1 MNVQAPRPTIGFL
14 SANIHVGA
22 SRALWRGVLDAAATG
37 HTNLICFPGGRLHAS
52 EQFEAERNSLY
63 NLVDPAHLDGLVS
76 WTSALAGIAPP
87 EEIITFHQRYR
98 PLLTVSLAYPL
109 GHGRLV
115 SIDGYQGMRA
125 LIFHLV
131 DVHAYSRIALIR
143 APESH
148 PYAQERYH
156 AFLDALKEKGLTP
169 DPALISPAVNWE
181 QGAAAMRVL
190 LDERGLRPGVDFQAV
205 VAASDL
211 LAIGALS
218 LMTERGIRVP
228 SDVAVAGFN
237 DIEEG
242 RLVRP
247 PLTSV
252 SLPFY
257 EQGRRAVEILL
268 AALAGET
275 TPEHLKLDSQLLVRQ
290 SCGCPSWSVRLAA
303 AAPDPTPPLDLK
315 TAQQRAQAQLVE
327 QIARVISNR
336 GVASTWAK
344 QLLDSFIAEIRGRG
358 QETGPSEGK
367 NKTLWPVSSP
377 SHLDSGGGDGQEIG
391 PSEGKNKT
399 LWPVSSPSHLTSG
412 HTERSRSETSPS
424 KNVGQFQITLN
435 GMLQHGVLDGDE
447 TAAWQTAI
455 SVLRRELLPALTP
468 AMQHQAEDLFGQARV
483 VIGEAVQRAQ
493 IARQLQAEQQ
503 NRVLRDIGEALITA
517 FDVAKLAD
525 VLTERL
531 PDLGIA
537 SCYLAL
543 YDDPE
548 LIWSRLVLA
557 YDERGRAELPPHGR
571 RYPSRQV
578 VPPDLLPPR
587 RFSLL
592 VEPLHFQTEPLGF
605 VVFEVGP
612 HDGDIYEVLRGH
624 ISSALKGTLLFQQAH
639 EARLVAERADQIK
652 TRLLANVSHELR
664 TPLNI
669 IIGHSQRLLEEPPPD
684 AAPDLAHIQH
694 SAEHQLRIIN
704 DLLDLSRAEINAL
717 DLYPTLLDPRPLIE
731 EAFAA
736 LAKDTPGHVLWQLE
750 MPDNLP
756 LLKADP
762 VRLRQ
767 ILLNLLSNAAKFTE
781 QGQITLGVELA
792 RPHLHLW
799 VADTGPGIP
808 SELAERVFEP
818 FASSTQV
825 QRRAG
830 GIGLGLSIT
839 RHLVALH
846 EGTITVAS
854 QPGQGTT
861 FHLYFPLPEPT
872 ETAVPAPSSTGT
884 ILWLISNAAAP
895 PAEMIRFSQQQGL
908 QMETLRPQDDLET
921 LLARCCPAVVAWD
934 MAAAA
939 ADDWHLMRRLH
950 NHPQLSQ
957 VPFILYQQEADG
969 AASTG
974 LTSLTVKPASSQALW
989 EAIRPTLPQ
998 AMQGSVLIVDDDPH
1012 ARQIARAAVVKGLPD
1027 YTVRLVENGQ
1037 DGVAAALADPPNL
1050 IILDLMMPQMDGFTV
1065 LDHLRA
1071 NEKTRHVPVV
1081 ILSGRQLSL
1090 DDVKRLEQHAAVT
1103 LQAKGLLSQ
1112 DEIITTLHR
1121 SLFGTETLPPQT
1133 SALVKQAAAYLH
1145 QNYARSLARWEIAA
1159 GIGVSEDYLS
1169 RVFHQELGISPWDYL
1184 NRYRIAQA
1192 KEQLRQ
1198 SHDSISQIAHR
1209 TGFPDPAYFSR
1220 VFRRLT
1226 GMSPRVYRDSA
1237 EN

>member
-1 MNVQAPRPTIGFL
+1 MSILPTARPTVAFL

-22 SRALWRGVLDAAATG
+22 SRALWRGVLAAAATG
-37 HTNLICFPGGRLHAS
+37 NANLICFPGGRLHAN

-63 NLVDPAHLDGLVS
+63 NLIDPEHLDGLVS

-87 EEIITFHQRYR
+87 QEIISFHQRFR
-98 PLLTVSLAYPL
+98 PLPTVSLAYPL
-109 GHGRLV
+109 GHGHLV

-156 AFLDALKEKGLTP
+156 AFCDALKEKGLTP
-169 DPALISPAVNWE
+169 DPNLISPAVNWE
-181 QGAAAMRVL
+181 QGAEAMRAL
-190 LDERGLRPGVDFQAV
+190 LDERGLQPGVDFQAV

-228 SDVAVAGFN
+228 SDVAVVGFN

-257 EQGRRAVEILL
+257 EQGHRAVEILL
-268 AALAGET
+268 TTLAGET

-290 SCGCPSWSVRLAA
+290 SCGCPSWSVKLAA
-303 AAPDPTPPLDLK
+303 AESTPSVPSDLK
-315 TAQQRAQAQLVE
+315 TAPQRAQSQLVE

-336 GVASTWAK
+336 GIASTWAK
-344 QLLDSFIAEIRGRG
+344 QLLDSFTAEVSGRA
-358 QETGPSEGK
+358 Q
-367 NKTLWPVSSP
+367 
-377 SHLDSGGGDGQEIG
+377 
-391 PSEGKNKT
+391 
-399 LWPVSSPSHLTSG
+399 
-412 HTERSRSETSPS
+412 
-424 KNVGQFQITLN
+424 GQFQATLN

-447 TAAWQTAI
+447 TAAWQAAI
-455 SVLRRELLPALTP
+455 SVLRRELLPSLTP
-468 AMQHQAEDLFGQARV
+468 AIQHRAEDLFGQARV

-503 NRVLRDIGEALITA
+503 NRVLRDIGQELITA

-543 YDDPE
+543 YDEPS
-548 LIWSRLVLA
+548 LAWSRLVLA
-557 YDERGRAELPPHGR
+557 YDERGRAELPPQGR

-578 VPPDLLPPR
+578 VPPDLLPNR
-587 RFSLL
+587 RYSLL

-624 ISSALKGTLLFQQAH
+624 ISSALKGALLFQQAH
-639 EARLVAERADQIK
+639 EARREAERADQIK

-669 IIGHSQRLLEEPPPD
+669 IISHSQRLLEDPPPD

-731 EAFAA
+731 DAFAA
-736 LAKDTPGHVLWQLE
+736 LAQDASGEVRWRLQLPAE
-750 MPDNLP
+750 LP
-756 LLKADP
+756 YLKADP

-781 QGQITLGVELA
+781 RGTITLGAETYLIDRAGLPTV
-792 RPHLHLW
+792 PTTHLHLW

-808 SELAERVFEP
+808 PELVERIFEP
-818 FASSTQV
+818 FASSAQV

-861 FHLYFPLPEPT
+861 FHLYFPLPEPELWHGEDT
-872 ETAVPAPSSTGT
+872 GHSGERSGRSLTVPVTT
-884 ILWLISNAAAP
+884 TLWLISNAAAP
-895 PAEMIRFSQQQGL
+895 PAELVRFSEQQQL
-908 QMETLRPQDDLET
+908 HIETLRPQDDLET
-921 LLARCCPAVVAWD
+921 MLARYCPAVVAWD
-934 MAAAA
+934 MASAA
-939 ADDWHLMRRLH
+939 ADDWHLIRRLH

-969 AASTG
+969 AVNSG

-998 AMQGSVLIVDDDPH
+998 ATQGSVLIVDDDPR
-1012 ARQIARAAVVKGLPD
+1012 ARQLAQTAVAQGLPD
-1027 YTVRLVENGQ
+1027 YTIRLAENGQ
-1037 DGVAAALADPPNL
+1037 EGLAAALAAPPDL

-1071 NEKTRHVPVV
+1071 NERTRQIPVV

-1090 DDVKRLEQHAAVT
+1090 GDVKRLEQHAAVT
-1103 LQAKGLLSQ
+1103 LQAKGLLTQ
-1112 DEIITTLHR
+1112 DEIIATLHR
-1121 SLFGTETLPPQT
+1121 SLFGEETLPPQT
-1133 SALVKQAAAYLH
+1133 SALVKQATAYLQ
-1145 QNYARSLARWEIAA
+1145 QNYARALARWEMAE

-1169 RVFHQELGISPWDYL
+1169 RVFNQELGLSPWDYL

-1198 SHDSISQIAHR
+1198 SHDSISQIAPR
-1209 TGFPDPAYFSR
+1209 VGFPDPAYFSR

-1226 GMSPRVYRDSA
+1226 GLSPRAYRESNED
-1237 EN
+1237 

>member
-1 MNVQAPRPTIGFL
+1 M
-14 SANIHVGA
+14 
-22 SRALWRGVLDAAATG
+22 WRGVLDAAATG
-37 HTNLICFPGGRLHAS
+37 NANLICFPGGRLHAS

-63 NLVDPAHLDGLVS
+63 DLVDPAYLDGLVS

-87 EEIITFHQRYR
+87 EEIITFHQRYL
-98 PLLTVSLAYPL
+98 PLPTVSLAYPL
-109 GHGRLV
+109 GHGHLV

-131 DVHAYSRIALIR
+131 DVHAYNRIALIR
-143 APESH
+143 APASH

-156 AFLDALKEKGLTP
+156 AFCDALKEKGLTP
-169 DPALISPAVNWE
+169 NPTLISPPVNWE
-181 QGAAAMRVL
+181 QGAEAMRVL
-190 LDERGLRPGVDFQAV
+190 LDERGLQPGVDFQAV

-218 LMTERGIRVP
+218 LMTERGIHVP

-268 AALAGET
+268 ATLIGEE
-275 TPEHLKLDSQLLVRQ
+275 TPDHLKLDSQLLVRQ
-290 SCGCPSWSVRLAA
+290 SCGCPSWSVKLAA
-303 AAPDPTPPLDLK
+303 AEPSHSTPSDLK
-315 TAQQRAQAQLVE
+315 TAQQRAQGQLVE

-336 GVASTWAK
+336 GVAATWAK
-344 QLLDSFIAEIRGRG
+344 QLLDSFTAEVSGRG
-358 QETGPSEGK
+358 Q
-367 NKTLWPVSSP
+367 NKGVS
-377 SHLDSGGGDGQEIG
+377 Q
-391 PSEGKNKT
+391 
-399 LWPVSSPSHLTSG
+399 
-412 HTERSRSETSPS
+412 
-424 KNVGQFQITLN
+424 GQFQATLN

-447 TAAWQTAI
+447 TAAWQAAI

-468 AMQHQAEDLFGQARV
+468 PMPVRAEDLLGQARV

-503 NRVLRDIGEALITA
+503 NRVLRDIGQALITT

-525 VLTERL
+525 VLSERL
-531 PDLGIA
+531 PDLGVA

-543 YDDPE
+543 YDDPT
-548 LIWSRLVLA
+548 LSLAWARLVLA
-557 YDERGRAELPPHGR
+557 YDERGRATLPPDGR
-571 RYPSRQV
+571 RYPSSQI
-578 VPPDLLPPR
+578 VPPDLLPSR

-592 VEPLHFQTEPLGF
+592 VEPLYFQTEPLGF

-612 HDGDIYEVLRGH
+612 HDGDIYEGLRGH
-624 ISSALKGTLLFQQAH
+624 ISSALKGALLFQQAH

-669 IIGHSQRLLEEPPPD
+669 IIGHSQRLLENVSPSQTAAVSET
-684 AAPDLAHIQH
+684 AAVSGIAPDLAHIQH
-694 SAEHQLRIIN
+694 SAEHQLRLIN

-736 LAKDTPGHVLWQLE
+736 LAKDATGDVLWQLE
-750 MPDNLP
+750 LPENLP
-756 LLKADP
+756 HVKADP

-767 ILLNLLSNAAKFTE
+767 ILLNLLSNAAKFTA
-781 QGQITLGVELA
+781 QGQIRLGAELA

-808 SELAERVFEP
+808 PELAERIFEP
-818 FASSTQV
+818 FATSEQV

-839 RHLVALH
+839 RHLVTLH
-846 EGTITVAS
+846 EGVITVQS

-861 FHLYFPLPEPT
+861 FHIYLPLPEPG
-872 ETAVPAPSSTGT
+872 EREAPLLAPAKAT
-884 ILWLISNAAAP
+884 LWLIANAAAP
-895 PAEMIRFSQQQGL
+895 PAEIVHFSQQQQL
-908 QMETLRPQDDLET
+908 QIEMLRPRDDLET
-921 LLARCCPAVVAWD
+921 LLARCCPALVAWD
-934 MAAAA
+934 MASASV
-939 ADDWHLMRRLH
+939 DDWHLIRRLH

-969 AASTG
+969 GVTTG
-974 LTSLTVKPASSQALW
+974 LTSLTVKPSSSQALW
-989 EAIRPTLPQ
+989 SAIRPTLPQ
-998 AMQGSVLIVDDDPH
+998 ADKGSVLIVDDDPR
-1012 ARQIARAAVVKGLPD
+1012 ARQLAQSAVASGLPD
-1027 YTVRLVENGQ
+1027 YTIQLAENGAE
-1037 DGVAAALADPPNL
+1037 GIAAAFADPPDL

-1065 LDHLRA
+1065 LDQLRA
-1071 NEKTRHVPVV
+1071 DERTRHIPVV

-1090 DDVKRLEQHAAVT
+1090 SDVKRLEQHAAVT

-1112 DEIITTLHR
+1112 NEMITTLNR
-1121 SLFGTETLPPQT
+1121 SLFEAETLPPQT
-1133 SALVKQAAAYLH
+1133 SALVKRATAYLH
-1145 QNYARSLARWEIAA
+1145 QNYARALARWEIAE

-1169 RVFHQELGISPWDYL
+1169 RVFNQELGLSPWDYL

-1192 KEQLRQ
+1192 KEQLRL
-1198 SHDSISQIAHR
+1198 SHDSINQIAHR
-1209 TGFPDPAYFSR
+1209 VGFPDPAYFSR

-1226 GMSPRVYRDSA
+1226 GMSPRAYRERTED
-1237 EN
+1237 

>member
-1 MNVQAPRPTIGFL
+1 MNVPPAPRPTIGFL

-37 HTNLICFPGGRLHAS
+37 NTNLICFPGGRLHAS
-52 EQFEAERNSLY
+52 EAFEAERNSLY
-63 NLVDPAHLDGLVS
+63 DLVDPAYLDGLVS

-87 EEIITFHQRYR
+87 DEIITFHQRYH
-98 PLLTVSLAYPL
+98 PLPTVSLAYPL
-109 GHGRLV
+109 GHGHLV

-131 DVHAYSRIALIR
+131 DVHAYGRVALIR
-143 APESH
+143 GPANH

-181 QGAAAMRVL
+181 QGAEAMRAL
-190 LDERGLRPGVDFQAV
+190 LDERKLQPGVDFQAV

-218 LMTERGIRVP
+218 LMTDRGIRVP
-228 SDVAVAGFN
+228 TDVAVAGFN

-257 EQGRRAVEILL
+257 DQGRRAVEILL
-268 AALAGET
+268 ATLAGEA
-275 TPEHLKLDSQLLVRQ
+275 TPTHLKLDSQLLVRQ
-290 SCGCPSWSVRLAA
+290 SCGCPSWSVKLAA
-303 AAPDPTPPLDLK
+303 AEPSLNTPCDTK
-315 TAQQRAQAQLVE
+315 TGQKRAQEQLIE

-336 GVASTWAK
+336 GVAATWAK
-344 QLLDSFIAEIRGRG
+344 QLLDTFIAEVSGRG
-358 QETGPSEGK
+358 HS
-367 NKTLWPVSSP
+367 LWPVSSP
-377 SHLDSGGGDGQEIG
+377 SHTPGGHGRETG
-391 PSEGKNKT
+391 PSQ
-399 LWPVSSPSHLTSG
+399 SG
-412 HTERSRSETSPS
+412 
-424 KNVGQFQITLN
+424 GQFQTTLN

-447 TAAWQTAI
+447 TAAWQAAI
-455 SVLRRELLPALTP
+455 SVLRRELLPSLVP
-468 AMQHQAEDLFGQARV
+468 AIQGRAEDLFGQARV

-503 NRVLRDIGEALITA
+503 NRVLRDIGQALITA

-543 YDDPE
+543 YDNPATS
-548 LIWSRLVLA
+548 LVWSRLVLA
-557 YDERGRAELPPHGR
+557 YDERGRVPLPAHGR
-571 RYPSRQV
+571 RYPSNQV
-578 VPPDLLPPR
+578 VPADLLPNR

-612 HDGDIYEVLRGH
+612 RDGDIYEVLRSH
-624 ISSALKGTLLFQQAH
+624 ISSALKGALLFQQAH

-669 IIGHSQRLLEEPPPD
+669 IIGHSQRLLENPSPD
-684 AAPDLAHIQH
+684 VAPDLAHIQH

-736 LAKDTPGHVLWQLE
+736 LAKDAAAFGDVLWRLE
-750 MPDNLP
+750 LPPDLP
-756 LLKADP
+756 LVKADP

-781 QGQITLGVELA
+781 RGHITLGAELA

-799 VADTGPGIP
+799 VADTGTGIP
-808 SELAERVFEP
+808 PELAERIYEP
-818 FASSTQV
+818 FVTSERTERQ
-825 QRRAG
+825 AG

-846 EGTITVAS
+846 EGVITLES

-861 FHLYFPLPEPT
+861 FHLYLPLPEPVHPS
-872 ETAVPAPSSTGT
+872 APVPTPTNAT
-884 ILWLISNAAAP
+884 LWLISNAASP
-895 PAEMIRFSQQQGL
+895 SAEIVRFSESQQL
-908 QMETLRPQDDLET
+908 RLETLRPQDDLET
-921 LLARCCPAVVAWD
+921 MLAGCCPAVVVWD
-934 MAAAA
+934 MASAS
-939 ADDWHLMRRLH
+939 ADDWQLMRRLH

-969 AASTG
+969 VVTTG

-989 EAIRPTLPQ
+989 SAIHPTLPQ
-998 AMQGSVLIVDDDPH
+998 ATTGSVLIVDDDPR
-1012 ARQIARAAVVKGLPD
+1012 ARQLAQEAVARGLPD
-1027 YTVRLVENGQ
+1027 YTIRLAENGAE
-1037 DGVAAALADPPNL
+1037 GLAAAAADPPDL

-1071 NEKTRHVPVV
+1071 AERTRHIPVV

-1090 DDVKRLEQHAAVT
+1090 SDIKRLEQHASVT
-1103 LQAKGLLSQ
+1103 LQAKGLLSEA
-1112 DEIITTLHR
+1112 EIITTLHR
-1121 SLFGTETLPPQT
+1121 SLFGAETLPPQT
-1133 SALVKQAAAYLH
+1133 SALVKRAIAYLH
-1145 QNYARSLARWEIAA
+1145 QNYVRPLSRWEIAE
-1159 GIGVSEDYLS
+1159 GIGVNEDYLS
-1169 RVFHQELGISPWDYL
+1169 RVFNQELGLSPWDYL

-1192 KEQLRQ
+1192 KEQLSQ
-1198 SHDSISQIAHR
+1198 SHDSINQIAHR
-1209 TGFPDPAYFSR
+1209 VGFPDPAYFSR

-1226 GMSPRVYRDSA
+1226 GTSPRLYRENA